1 MNTSPT
7 DIFIGYDDKLVYE
20 GMASMLSAKPSYNV
34 LGGAPNGE
42 DVFKRLKFELPKLII
57 IEMGI
62 PTTTNIEYLADLNK
76 EYPLPKTMLIS
87 SLCNNGNISKIMD
100 TGIHSFILRNC
111 NKEDF
116 FNALSHLDDNK
127 KYYCSTITQMLL
139 QEYHDMKNEGSRLL
153 TQRELD
159 VLKGLVNGNTNKDI
173 SSDLKINE
181 STVKTHRKNLMNK
194 VGAGNLFSL
203 VRYACRNKLIDFGMD
218 SFCLGCPYR
227 Q

>member
-1 MNTSPT
+1 MTQSPI

-20 GMASMLSAKPSYNV
+20 GMASMLSSKPSYNV
-34 LGGAPNGE
+34 LGGARNGE
-42 DVFKRLKFELPKLII
+42 DVFKRLKFEIPKVII
-57 IEMGI
+57 IEVGV
-62 PTTTNIEYLADLNK
+62 PTTANIEYLADLNVK
-76 EYPLPKTMLIS
+76 YPHPKIMLIS
-87 SLCNNGNISKIMD
+87 SICNNGYISKIMD
-100 TGIHSFILRNC
+100 TGIQSFILKSC

-127 KYYCSTITQMLL
+127 KYYCSTVTQMLL
-139 QEYHDMKNEGSRLL
+139 QEYHDMKDKDNGVL

-159 VLKGLVNGNTNKDI
+159 VLRGLVNGNTNKEI
-173 SSDLKINE
+173 SIDLKINE

-203 VRYACRNKLIDFGMD
+203 VRYACRNKLINPGMD

>member
-1 MNTSPT
+1 
-7 DIFIGYDDKLVYE
+7 
-20 GMASMLSAKPSYNV
+20 
-34 LGGAPNGE
+34 
-42 DVFKRLKFELPKLII
+42 
-57 IEMGI
+57 
-62 PTTTNIEYLADLNK
+62 
-76 EYPLPKTMLIS
+76 
-87 SLCNNGNISKIMD
+87 MD

>member
-1 MNTSPT
+1 MTASPT
-7 DIFIGYDDKLVYE
+7 DIFIGYDDKLIYE
-20 GMASMLSAKPSYNV
+20 GMASMLYTKPAYNV
-34 LGGAPNGE
+34 LGGAKNGE
-42 DVFKRLKFELPKLII
+42 DVFKRLKFENPKVII
-57 IEMGI
+57 IELGI
-62 PTTTNIEYLADLNK
+62 PSKANIEYLKQINV
-76 EYPLPKTMLIS
+76 EHPIPKTMLIS
-87 SLCNNGNISKIMD
+87 SICNNGNISKIMD
-100 TGIHSFILRNC
+100 TGIQSFMLKSC

-116 FNALSHLDDNK
+116 FNALSHLEDNK

-139 QEYHDMKNEGSRLL
+139 KEYHDMKDKEISLL
-153 TQRELD
+153 TPRELD
-159 VLKGLVNGNTNKDI
+159 VLRGLVKGITNKEI
-173 SSDLKINE
+173 SINLNINE